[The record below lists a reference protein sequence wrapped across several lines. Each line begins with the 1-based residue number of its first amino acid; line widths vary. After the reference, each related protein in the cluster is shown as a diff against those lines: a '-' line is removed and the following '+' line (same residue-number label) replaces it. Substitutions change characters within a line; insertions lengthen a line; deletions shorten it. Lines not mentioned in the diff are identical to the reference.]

1 MRQKALSVALYLISF
16 GGRYSDD
23 AACGIQAGSTSQ
35 DSFRSP
41 ASEREDTART
51 IMSDLNIKTSILKTQ
66 PNRIIITANK
76 IINKIMKRS
85 EFKANL
91 IYIV

>member
-1 MRQKALSVALYLISF
+1 VRQKALSVALYLISF
-16 GGRYSDD
+16 GVRYSDD
-23 AACGIQAGSTSQ
+23 AARGIHAGSTSQ
-35 DSFRSP
+35 DNLRSP
-41 ASEREDTART
+41 ASEREVRART
-51 IMSDLNIKTSILKTQ
+51 KMIDLNIKTSILKTQ

>member
-1 MRQKALSVALYLISF
+1 MSVDSYLIWF
-16 GGRYSDD
+16 GGKNSEL
-23 AACGIQAGSTSQ
+23 AARGIHAGSTSQ
-35 DSFRSP
+35 DNLRSP
-41 ASEREDTART
+41 ASEREANAR
-51 IMSDLNIKTSILKTQ
+51 MMMNNLNIKTSILKTQ